1 MPRNGSGT
9 YSLPAGNPVTSG
21 TLIEASWANTT
32 LSDLSSAMTDSLAR
46 SGEGGMTGPLRSTDG
61 SVSVPSQSFVNE
73 TSSGF
78 YRAAATDVRFA
89 MAGVD
94 IATLTTGGLTVGSS
108 KILSLPDGSAAA
120 PALTNTGDT
129 NTGVFFPD
137 ADTVAVSTGGTE
149 RMRLTSGGNLL
160 LSSSGARIQG
170 DFSNATVGNRTFF
183 QDKTTNN
190 ATSVGA
196 IPNGTGAESSFAAFG
211 VSDSANSTYLTIASG
226 SNYTKLESGK
236 TGTASY
242 APLTF
247 NVGGAEAARF
257 TTSGN
262 FQLLGTGQ
270 RIQGDFSNVAQT
282 NRTAFQD
289 KTTNNVTSISA
300 LPNGTATAAGYN
312 AYNNSDPTN
321 SGYIGFD
328 ISSTLAKINSSAI
341 GSGTALPL
349 TFNVGAGGPE
359 VARFTTAGQ
368 FLTGTTNASSTA
380 GIGIKLNPD
389 PAAPWVATVGSD
401 NSGTNGSYYLYS
413 TSTGSYR
420 FYVLYNGTVNAVS
433 TTITAISDARL
444 KENIR
449 DLDAGLPQIMA
460 LKPRRFDWKPGKGKD
475 KKDDWGWIAQEFE
488 QTFPEMIQTW
498 KDPAPEGEEPYKAV
512 NADLIPILVKA
523 MQEQQAL
530 IVSLEARVAALEAA

>member
-73 TSSGF
+73 TSTGF

-149 RMRLTSGGNLL
+149 RMRITSGGNLL
-160 LSSSGARIQG
+160 LSSSAARIQG

-196 IPNGTGAESSFAAFG
+196 IPNGTGAEASVAAFG
-211 VSDSANSTYLTIASG
+211 VSDSANSPYLTIASG

-236 TGTASY
+236 TGSASY

-257 TTSGN
+257 DTSGN
-262 FQLLGTGQ
+262 FVITKSAA
-270 RIQGDFSNVAQT
+270 RIQADFSNATLANRASFQT
-282 NRTAFQD
+282 S
-289 KTTNNVTSISA
+289 TTNDATGINA
-300 LPNGTATAAGYN
+300 LPNGSGTVSAIN
-312 AYNNSDPTN
+312 AFNNSDPTN
-321 SGYIGFD
+321 AAYIGIG
-328 ISSTLAKINSSAI
+328 ISSGNTSLASANT

-349 TFNVGAGGPE
+349 IIYVGNGGPERARFLTNGAFCVGTTGGYTANSQLMPTSTFNVGIA
-359 VARFTTAGQ
+359 
-368 FLTGTTNASSTA
+368 TGTWNSVGNAIDFSSSIGGAYVYAGSVSLSGNTA
-380 GIGIKLNPD
+380 AYNSVSDYRLKANQQPLVGSGAFIDALQPKTWTWVNDGTLGAGFI
-389 PAAPWVATVGSD
+389 AHEVATVS
-401 NSGTNGSYYLYS
+401 
-413 TSTGSYR
+413 
-420 FYVLYNGTVNAVS
+420 
-433 TTITAISDARL
+433 
-444 KENIR
+444 
-449 DLDAGLPQIMA
+449 
-460 LKPRRFDWKPGKGKD
+460 PRSVVGDKD
-475 KKDDWGWIAQEFE
+475 
-488 QTFPEMIQTW
+488 
-498 KDPAPEGEEPYKAV
+498 AV
-512 NADLIPILVKA
+512 NDDGSPKYQTMEYGSAEFIANIIAEL
-523 MQEQQAL
+523 Q
-530 IVSLEARVAALEAA
+530 SLRARVAALEAA